1 MDNIDQETYQ
11 NRWLITATIMIV
23 TVIEILDSTI
33 VNVSLPN
40 MMGSLNANVD
50 EITWVLTS
58 YIVSAAVV
66 MPLTGF
72 LVKRLGRR
80 RLLLINILGFMTSSM
95 LCGIAS
101 NLPEIVSFRILQGVF
116 GASLVPLSQ
125 FILRDTF
132 PKKEQGMAMAIWGI
146 GIMAAPILGPTIGGF
161 ITQHLNWR
169 WVFYINFPVCA
180 IAYIM
185 TMKLIKETPTEQQ
198 PIDWLGMLLMSIGI
212 GALQVLLDRGNSV
225 GWFEASSIRW
235 QFTAALIGI
244 IGFIWRSLSIEHP
257 VVNLKVFRDRNFC
270 LSTWLVMLFVMM
282 LMGQIILSPLMLQTL
297 LNYPSTTAG
306 LAMAPRGIASIFAMA
321 IAGRLIS
328 LIDSRWLI
336 SFGILCGLYG
346 TYLMAKLNLD
356 MGYHPYFIASI
367 FQGIGI
373 GFFFVP
379 LSTLSLANLAPA
391 EIAGAAGIW
400 GLSRNLGQSLGIS
413 IMATLLSRM
422 GQTNWNT
429 LSGYIHP
436 YNTNLI
442 LWQQAT
448 GRTWHDPVTMQLLAQ
463 QVQNQ
468 AQMIAFNDIA
478 WLASIALALS
488 IPFVFLLQQPKYLA
502 KPMEMH

>member
-11 NRWLITATIMIV
+11 NRWLITATIMLV
-23 TVIEILDSTI
+23 AVIEILDSTI

-40 MMGSLNANVD
+40 MMGSLSANID

-58 YIVSAAVV
+58 YIVSAAIV

-80 RLLLINILGFMTSSM
+80 RLLLINILGFMISSM
-95 LCGIAS
+95 LCGIAN
-101 NLPEIVSFRILQGVF
+101 NLPEIVFFRILQGVF
-116 GASLVPLSQ
+116 GAPLVPLSQ

-161 ITQHLNWR
+161 ITQHLSWR

-185 TMKLIKETPTEQQ
+185 TMRLIKETPTEQQ
-198 PIDWLGMLLMSIGI
+198 PVDWLGMLLMSIGI

-225 GWFEASSIRW
+225 GWFENSSIRW
-235 QFTAALIGI
+235 QFAAALLGI
-244 IGFIWRSLSIEHP
+244 TGFIWRSLSIEHP
-257 VVNLKVFRDRNFC
+257 IVNLKVFRDRNFG

-282 LMGQIILSPLMLQTL
+282 LLGQIILSPLMLQTL

-321 IAGRLIS
+321 IVGRLIS
-328 LIDSRWLI
+328 FIDSRWLI
-336 SFGILCGLYG
+336 SFGLLCGLYG
-346 TYLMAKLNLD
+346 TYLMTKLNLD
-356 MGYHPYFIASI
+356 MGYHPYLIASI

-379 LSTLSLANLAPA
+379 LSTLSLANLAPN

-448 GRTWHDPVTMQLLAQ
+448 GHNWHDPMTMQILAQ
-463 QVQNQ
+463 QIQNQ

-478 WLASIALALS
+478 WLACIALALS